1 MEHARNERF
10 PNRFRG
16 CFWKRFP
23 LLKMKIKPRG
33 QSPARAVCGGQ
44 GAQGGRLA
52 SAPCH
57 AEAVGAGPGSRMRPV
72 RSQRG
77 GNAEGKPMYREK
89 REKREKRASPHPP
102 TAPGLGLLLEKNH
115 SFGCTEG
122 LFLFFPIV
130 LANATV

>member
-1 MEHARNERF
+1 MEHARNEQF

-16 CFWKRFP
+16 RFWKRFP
-23 LLKMKIKPRG
+23 LLKMKKKPRG
-33 QSPARAVCGGQ
+33 QSPARAACGGQ

-89 REKREKRASPHPP
+89 REKSLPPPPHSTRAGFAS
-102 TAPGLGLLLEKNH
+102 GKNH